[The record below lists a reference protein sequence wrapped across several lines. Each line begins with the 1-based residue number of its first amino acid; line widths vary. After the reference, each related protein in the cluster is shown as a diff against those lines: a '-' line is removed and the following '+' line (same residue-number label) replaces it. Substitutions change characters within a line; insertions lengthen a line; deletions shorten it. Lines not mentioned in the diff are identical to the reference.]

1 MFPGWCPAASYPTV
15 TKGRGRC
22 ETPDVGS
29 VKYASGV
36 VADVQPTLRRAGGF
50 ALVGTIAV
58 AAPVLGRAAFA
69 PFAAVALLAAFVITD
84 GPLFDLFAR
93 PDDRREGRLNGLTGF
108 ALAAAG
114 LAILATEIGLP
125 VGLFAAAILVLAY
138 GNLGKRLVAET
149 SDNPFLGVAGF
160 AAAGSAAGVGAQAAV
175 ASLSSSTVVLP
186 RFTFL
191 AVAGTL
197 VAALLR
203 EMLFERDDP
212 LVMLSTGLLLWLF
225 NALATG
231 VGTVDVAVG
240 LAITVALGYVSYAL
254 GTASVAGMLSGVL
267 LGLLVVVFGG
277 FGWFAVLITFF
288 SVGALSTKYRYDEK
302 QRRGIAEENEG
313 ARGTGNVLGNAA
325 VALACVLCFAASPSL
340 PIDGTLFQY
349 AFAGSMAA
357 ALSDTLSSELGGL
370 YDDPRLITTF
380 ERVPPGTDGGVTWQG
395 EVFGVV
401 GAVVVAGV
409 AFGLLPDVSPVGAAA
424 VAAGGVVGM
433 TVDSLL
439 GATVEGA
446 GFGNEAVNFAATLV
460 GAVVS
465 GGAAL
470 VALASV

>member
-1 MFPGWCPAASYPTV
+1 M
-15 TKGRGRC
+15 
-22 ETPDVGS
+22 
-29 VKYASGV
+29 
-36 VADVQPTLRRAGGF
+36 
-50 ALVGTIAV
+50 

-69 PFAAVALLAAFVITD
+69 PFAAVALLAAFVVTD

-93 PDDRREGRLNGLTGF
+93 PADRREGRLNGLVGF

-125 VGLFAAAILVLAY
+125 IGLFVAAVLVLAY

-160 AAAGSAAGVGAQAAV
+160 AAGGSIAGVGGQVAV
-175 ASLSSSTVVLP
+175 ASLTSSSILLP
-186 RFTFL
+186 RFAFL

-197 VAALLR
+197 VAALFR

-212 LVMLSTGLLLWLF
+212 VVMLSTGLLLWLF
-225 NALATG
+225 DGLATG
-231 VGTVDVAVG
+231 VGTVEVAAG
-240 LAITVALGYVSYAL
+240 LAITVALGYTSYAL

-288 SVGALSTKYRYDEK
+288 GVGALSTKFRYDDK
-302 QRRGIAEENEG
+302 KRRGIAEENEG

-325 VALACVLCFAASPSL
+325 VALTCVLCFAASGSL

-370 YDDPRLITTF
+370 YDDPRLITTL

-395 EVFGVV
+395 EVFGLA

-409 AFGLLPDVSPVGAAA
+409 AFGLLPDVSTLGAVA

-433 TVDSLL
+433 TVDSVL
-439 GATVEGA
+439 GATVEGPE
-446 GFGNEAVNFAATLV
+446 FGNEAVNFAATLV

-465 GGAAL
+465 AVAAL
-470 VALASV
+470 VALTAP

>member
-1 MFPGWCPAASYPTV
+1 M
-15 TKGRGRC
+15 KGRDRC

-36 VADVQPTLRRAGGF
+36 AGNVQPTLRRAGGF
-50 ALVGTIAV
+50 ALVGTVAV

-114 LAILATEIGLP
+114 LAILTTEIGLP
-125 VGLFAAAILVLAY
+125 VGLFAAAIVVLAY

-149 SDNPFLGVAGF
+149 SDNPFAGVAGF
-160 AAAGSAAGVGAQAAV
+160 AAGGSAAGVGGQVAV

-225 NALATG
+225 DTLATG

-409 AFGLLPDVSPVGAAA
+409 AFGLLPSVSPVGAAA

-470 VALASV
+470 VVLTFP

>member
-1 MFPGWCPAASYPTV
+1 M
-15 TKGRGRC
+15 
-22 ETPDVGS
+22 
-29 VKYASGV
+29 
-36 VADVQPTLRRAGGF
+36 
-50 ALVGTIAV
+50 

-69 PFAAVALLAAFVITD
+69 PFAAVALLAAFVVTD

-93 PDDRREGRLNGLTGF
+93 PADRREGRLNGLVGF

-125 VGLFAAAILVLAY
+125 VGLFVAAVLVLAY

-160 AAAGSAAGVGAQAAV
+160 AAGGSAAGVGGQVAV
-175 ASLSSSTVVLP
+175 ASLTSSSILLA
-186 RFTFL
+186 RFAFL

-197 VAALLR
+197 VAALFR

-212 LVMLSTGLLLWLF
+212 VVMLSTGLLLWLF
-225 NALATG
+225 DGLAAG
-231 VGTVDVAVG
+231 VGTVEVVAGV
-240 LAITVALGYVSYAL
+240 AITVALGYTSYAL

-288 SVGALSTKYRYDEK
+288 SVGALSTKFRYDDK
-302 QRRGIAEENEG
+302 KRRGIAEENEG

-325 VALACVLCFAASPSL
+325 VALACVLCFAASGSL

-370 YDDPRLITTF
+370 YDHPRLITTL

-395 EVFGVV
+395 EVFGLI

-409 AFGLLPDVSPVGAAA
+409 AFGVLPGVSTLGAAA

-433 TVDSLL
+433 TIDSIL
-439 GATVEGA
+439 GATVEGP

-465 GGAAL
+465 VATALAAL
-470 VALASV
+470 ALP

>member
-1 MFPGWCPAASYPTV
+1 M
-15 TKGRGRC
+15 
-22 ETPDVGS
+22 
-29 VKYASGV
+29 
-36 VADVQPTLRRAGGF
+36 
-50 ALVGTIAV
+50 
-58 AAPVLGRAAFA
+58 AAPALGRAAFA

-84 GPLFDLFAR
+84 GRLFDLFAR
-93 PDDRREGRLNGLTGF
+93 PDDRREGQLNGLTGF

-114 LAILATEIGLP
+114 LAILSTEIGLP
-125 VGLFAAAILVLAY
+125 TGLFVAAVLVLAY

-160 AAAGSAAGVGAQAAV
+160 AAGGSAAGVGGQVAV
-175 ASLSSSTVVLP
+175 ASLTSSSILLA
-186 RFTFL
+186 RFAFL

-197 VAALLR
+197 VAALFR

-212 LVMLSTGLLLWLF
+212 VVMLSTGLLLWLF
-225 NALATG
+225 DGLAAG
-231 VGTVDVAVG
+231 VGTVEVVAGV
-240 LAITVALGYVSYAL
+240 AITVALGYTSYAL

-288 SVGALSTKYRYDEK
+288 SVGALSTKFRYDDK
-302 QRRGIAEENEG
+302 KRRGIAEENEG

-325 VALACVLCFAASPSL
+325 VALACVLCFAASGSL

-370 YDDPRLITTF
+370 YDHPRLITTL

-395 EVFGVV
+395 EVFGLI

-409 AFGLLPDVSPVGAAA
+409 AFGVLPGVSTLGAAA

-433 TVDSLL
+433 TIDSIL
-439 GATVEGA
+439 GATVEGP

-465 GGAAL
+465 VATALAAL
-470 VALASV
+470 ALP

>member
-1 MFPGWCPAASYPTV
+1 M
-15 TKGRGRC
+15 
-22 ETPDVGS
+22 
-29 VKYASGV
+29 
-36 VADVQPTLRRAGGF
+36 
-50 ALVGTIAV
+50 

-69 PFAAVALLAAFVITD
+69 PFAAVALLAAFVVTD
-84 GPLFDLFAR
+84 GPLFDVFAR
-93 PDDRREGRLNGLTGF
+93 PADRREGRLNGLAGF

-125 VGLFAAAILVLAY
+125 IGLFVAAVLVLAY

-160 AAAGSAAGVGAQAAV
+160 AAGGSIAGVGGQVAV
-175 ASLSSSTVVLP
+175 ASLTSSSILLP
-186 RFTFL
+186 RFAFL

-197 VAALLR
+197 VAALFR

-212 LVMLSTGLLLWLF
+212 VVMLSTGLLLWLF
-225 NALATG
+225 DGLATG
-231 VGTVDVAVG
+231 VGTVEVAAG
-240 LAITVALGYVSYAL
+240 LAITVALGYTSYAL

-288 SVGALSTKYRYDEK
+288 GVGALSTKFRYDDK
-302 QRRGIAEENEG
+302 KRRGIAEENEG

-325 VALACVLCFAASPSL
+325 VALTCVLCFAASGSL

-370 YDDPRLITTF
+370 YDDPRLITTL

-395 EVFGVV
+395 EVFGLA

-409 AFGLLPDVSPVGAAA
+409 AFGLLPDVSTLGAVA

-433 TVDSLL
+433 TVDSVL
-439 GATVEGA
+439 GATVEGPE
-446 GFGNEAVNFAATLV
+446 FGNEAVNFAATLV

-465 GGAAL
+465 AVAAL
-470 VALASV
+470 VALTAP

>member
-1 MFPGWCPAASYPTV
+1 MGTV
-15 TKGRGRC
+15 
-22 ETPDVGS
+22 
-29 VKYASGV
+29 
-36 VADVQPTLRRAGGF
+36 
-50 ALVGTIAV
+50 AV
-58 AAPVLGRAAFA
+58 AAPALGRAAFA

-93 PDDRREGRLNGLTGF
+93 PADRREGRLNGLTGF

-114 LAILATEIGLP
+114 LAILTTELGLP
-125 VGLFAAAILVLAY
+125 MGLFVASVLVLSY

-160 AAAGSAAGVGAQAAV
+160 AAGGSAAGVGGQVAV
-175 ASLSSSTVVLP
+175 ASLTSSPLALP
-186 RFTFL
+186 RFAFL

-197 VAALLR
+197 VAALFR

-225 NALATG
+225 DGLAAG
-231 VGTVDVAVG
+231 VGTVHVAAG
-240 LAITVALGYVSYAL
+240 LAITVALGYTSYAL

-288 SVGALSTKYRYDEK
+288 GVGALSTKYRYDEK
-302 QRRGIAEENEG
+302 QRRGIAEENDG

-325 VALACVLCFAASPSL
+325 VALACVLWFAASPSL
-340 PIDGTLFQY
+340 PIEGTLFQY

-370 YDDPRLITTF
+370 YDNPRLITTL

-395 EVFGVV
+395 EVFGLL

-409 AFGLLPDVSPVGAAA
+409 AFGLLPDVSPMGAAA
-424 VAAGGVVGM
+424 VAAGGLAGM

-446 GFGNEAVNFAATLV
+446 AFGNEAVNFAATLI
-460 GAVVS
+460 GALVS
-465 GGAAL
+465 AVAAL
-470 VALASV
+470 VVLTPP

>member
-1 MFPGWCPAASYPTV
+1 M
-15 TKGRGRC
+15 
-22 ETPDVGS
+22 
-29 VKYASGV
+29 
-36 VADVQPTLRRAGGF
+36 QQTLRRAGGF
-50 ALVGTIAV
+50 ALVGTVAV
-58 AAPVLGRAAFA
+58 AAPVLGRATFA

-114 LAILATEIGLP
+114 LAILTTEIGLP
-125 VGLFAAAILVLAY
+125 VGLFAAAIVVLAY

-149 SDNPFLGVAGF
+149 SDNPFTGVAGF
-160 AAAGSAAGVGAQAAV
+160 AAGGSAAGVGGQVAV
-175 ASLSSSTVVLP
+175 ASLSSTAVVLP
-186 RFTFL
+186 RVTFL
-191 AVAGTL
+191 AVAGAL

-225 NALATG
+225 DALATG

-277 FGWFAVLITFF
+277 VGWFAVLITFF
-288 SVGALSTKYRYDEK
+288 GVGALSTKYRYDEK

-395 EVFGVV
+395 EVSGVL

-409 AFGLLPDVSPVGAAA
+409 AFGLLPSVSPVGAAA
-424 VAAGGVVGM
+424 VAAGGMVGM

-446 GFGNEAVNFAATLV
+446 RFGNEAVNFAATLV

-470 VALASV
+470 VVLTFP

>member
-1 MFPGWCPAASYPTV
+1 M
-15 TKGRGRC
+15 
-22 ETPDVGS
+22 
-29 VKYASGV
+29 
-36 VADVQPTLRRAGGF
+36 
-50 ALVGTIAV
+50 

-69 PFAAVALLAAFVITD
+69 PFAAVALLAAFVVTD
-84 GPLFDLFAR
+84 GPLFDVFAR
-93 PDDRREGRLNGLTGF
+93 PADRREGRLNGLVGF

-125 VGLFAAAILVLAY
+125 IGLFVAAVLVLAY

-160 AAAGSAAGVGAQAAV
+160 AAGGSIAGVGGQVAV
-175 ASLSSSTVVLP
+175 ASLTSSSIPLP
-186 RFTFL
+186 RFAFL

-197 VAALLR
+197 VAALFR

-212 LVMLSTGLLLWLF
+212 VVMLSTGLLLWLF
-225 NALATG
+225 DGLATG
-231 VGTVDVAVG
+231 VGTVEVAAG
-240 LAITVALGYVSYAL
+240 LAITVALGYTSYAL

-288 SVGALSTKYRYDEK
+288 GVGALSTKFRYDDK
-302 QRRGIAEENEG
+302 KRRGIAEENEG

-325 VALACVLCFAASPSL
+325 VALACVLCFAASGSL
-340 PIDGTLFQY
+340 PIGGTLFQY

-370 YDDPRLITTF
+370 YDNPRLITTL

-395 EVFGVV
+395 EVFGLA

-409 AFGLLPDVSPVGAAA
+409 AFGLLPDVSTLGAVA

-433 TVDSLL
+433 TVDSVL
-439 GATVEGA
+439 GATVEGPE
-446 GFGNEAVNFAATLV
+446 FGNEAVNFAATLV

-465 GGAAL
+465 AVAAL
-470 VALASV
+470 VVLTAP

>member
-1 MFPGWCPAASYPTV
+1 M
-15 TKGRGRC
+15 
-22 ETPDVGS
+22 
-29 VKYASGV
+29 
-36 VADVQPTLRRAGGF
+36 
-50 ALVGTIAV
+50 

-69 PFAAVALLAAFVITD
+69 PFAAVALLAAFVVTD

-93 PDDRREGRLNGLTGF
+93 PADRREGRLNGLVGF

-125 VGLFAAAILVLAY
+125 IGLFVAAVLVLAY

-160 AAAGSAAGVGAQAAV
+160 AAGGSIAGVGGQVAV
-175 ASLSSSTVVLP
+175 ASLTSSSIPLP
-186 RFTFL
+186 RFAFL

-197 VAALLR
+197 VAALFR

-212 LVMLSTGLLLWLF
+212 VVMLSTGLLLWLF
-225 NALATG
+225 DGLATG
-231 VGTVDVAVG
+231 VGTVEVAAG
-240 LAITVALGYVSYAL
+240 LAITVALGYTSYAL

-288 SVGALSTKYRYDEK
+288 GVGALSTKFRYDDK
-302 QRRGIAEENEG
+302 KRRGIAEENEG

-325 VALACVLCFAASPSL
+325 VALACVLCFAASGSL
-340 PIDGTLFQY
+340 PIGGTLFQY

-370 YDDPRLITTF
+370 YDNPRLITTL

-395 EVFGVV
+395 EVFGLA

-409 AFGLLPDVSPVGAAA
+409 AFGLLPGVSTLGAAA

-433 TVDSLL
+433 TVDSVL
-439 GATVEGA
+439 GATVEGPE
-446 GFGNEAVNFAATLV
+446 FGNEAVNFAATLV

-465 GGAAL
+465 AVAAL
-470 VALASV
+470 VVLTAP

>member
-1 MFPGWCPAASYPTV
+1 M
-15 TKGRGRC
+15 
-22 ETPDVGS
+22 
-29 VKYASGV
+29 
-36 VADVQPTLRRAGGF
+36 
-50 ALVGTIAV
+50 

-69 PFAAVALLAAFVITD
+69 PFAAVALLAAFVVTD

-93 PDDRREGRLNGLTGF
+93 PADRREGRLNGLVGF

-125 VGLFAAAILVLAY
+125 VGLFVAAVLVLAY

-160 AAAGSAAGVGAQAAV
+160 AAGGSIAGVGGQVAV
-175 ASLSSSTVVLP
+175 ASLTSSSIPLP
-186 RFTFL
+186 RFAFL

-197 VAALLR
+197 VAALFR

-212 LVMLSTGLLLWLF
+212 VVMLSTGLLLWLF
-225 NALATG
+225 DGLATG
-231 VGTVDVAVG
+231 VGTVEVAAG
-240 LAITVALGYVSYAL
+240 LAITVALGYTSYAL

-288 SVGALSTKYRYDEK
+288 GVGALSTKFRYDDK
-302 QRRGIAEENEG
+302 KRRGIAEENEG

-325 VALACVLCFAASPSL
+325 VALACVLCFAASGSL
-340 PIDGTLFQY
+340 PIGGTLFQY

-370 YDDPRLITTF
+370 YDNPRLITTL

-395 EVFGVV
+395 EVFGLV

-409 AFGLLPDVSPVGAAA
+409 AFGLLPGVSTLGAAA

-433 TVDSLL
+433 TVDSVL
-439 GATVEGA
+439 GATVEGPE
-446 GFGNEAVNFAATLV
+446 FGNEAVNFAATLV

-465 GGAAL
+465 AVAAL
-470 VALASV
+470 VVLTAP

>member
-1 MFPGWCPAASYPTV
+1 M
-15 TKGRGRC
+15 
-22 ETPDVGS
+22 
-29 VKYASGV
+29 
-36 VADVQPTLRRAGGF
+36 QPTLRRAGGF
-50 ALVGTIAV
+50 ALVGTVAV
-58 AAPVLGRAAFA
+58 AAPALGRAAFA

-93 PDDRREGRLNGLTGF
+93 PADRREGRLNGLTGF

-114 LAILATEIGLP
+114 LAILTTELGLP
-125 VGLFAAAILVLAY
+125 MGLFVASVLVLSY

-160 AAAGSAAGVGAQAAV
+160 AAVGSAAGVGGQVAV
-175 ASLSSSTVVLP
+175 ASLTASPLALP
-186 RFTFL
+186 RFAFL

-197 VAALLR
+197 VAALFR

-212 LVMLSTGLLLWLF
+212 VVMLSTGLLLWLF
-225 NALATG
+225 DGLATG
-231 VGTVDVAVG
+231 VGTVHVAAG
-240 LAITVALGYVSYAL
+240 LAITVALGYTSYAL

-288 SVGALSTKYRYDEK
+288 GVGALSTKYRYDEK
-302 QRRGIAEENEG
+302 QRRGIAEENDG

-340 PIDGTLFQY
+340 PVEGTLFQY

-370 YDDPRLITTF
+370 YDNPRLITTL

-395 EVFGVV
+395 EVFGLL

-409 AFGLLPDVSPVGAAA
+409 AFGLLPDVSPMGAAA
-424 VAAGGVVGM
+424 VAAGGLAGM

-446 GFGNEAVNFAATLV
+446 AVGNEAVNFAATLI
-460 GAVVS
+460 GALVS
-465 GGAAL
+465 AVAAL
-470 VALASV
+470 VVLTPP

>member
-1 MFPGWCPAASYPTV
+1 M
-15 TKGRGRC
+15 
-22 ETPDVGS
+22 
-29 VKYASGV
+29 
-36 VADVQPTLRRAGGF
+36 
-50 ALVGTIAV
+50 

-69 PFAAVALLAAFVITD
+69 PFAAVALLAAFVVTD

-93 PDDRREGRLNGLTGF
+93 PADRREGRLNGLVGF

-125 VGLFAAAILVLAY
+125 IGLFVAAVLVLAY

-160 AAAGSAAGVGAQAAV
+160 AAGGSIAGVGGQVAV
-175 ASLSSSTVVLP
+175 ASLTSSSIPLP
-186 RFTFL
+186 RFAFL

-197 VAALLR
+197 VAALFR

-212 LVMLSTGLLLWLF
+212 VVMLSTGLLLWLF
-225 NALATG
+225 DGLATG
-231 VGTVDVAVG
+231 VGTVEVAAG
-240 LAITVALGYVSYAL
+240 LAITVALGYTSYAL

-288 SVGALSTKYRYDEK
+288 GVGALSTKFRYDDK
-302 QRRGIAEENEG
+302 KRRGIAEENEG

-325 VALACVLCFAASPSL
+325 VALTCVLCFAASGSL

-370 YDDPRLITTF
+370 YDDPRLITTL

-395 EVFGVV
+395 EVFGLA

-409 AFGLLPDVSPVGAAA
+409 AFGLLPDVSTLGAVA

-433 TVDSLL
+433 TVDSVL
-439 GATVEGA
+439 GATVEGPE
-446 GFGNEAVNFAATLV
+446 FGNEAVNFAATLV

-465 GGAAL
+465 AVAAL
-470 VALASV
+470 VVLTAP

>member
-1 MFPGWCPAASYPTV
+1 M
-15 TKGRGRC
+15 
-22 ETPDVGS
+22 
-29 VKYASGV
+29 
-36 VADVQPTLRRAGGF
+36 
-50 ALVGTIAV
+50 

-69 PFAAVALLAAFVITD
+69 PFAAVALLAAFVVTD

-93 PDDRREGRLNGLTGF
+93 PADRREGRLNGLVGF

-125 VGLFAAAILVLAY
+125 IGLFVAAVLVLAY

-160 AAAGSAAGVGAQAAV
+160 AAGGSIAGVGGQVAV
-175 ASLSSSTVVLP
+175 ASLTSSSIPLP
-186 RFTFL
+186 RFAFL

-197 VAALLR
+197 VAALFR

-212 LVMLSTGLLLWLF
+212 VVMLSTGLLLWLF
-225 NALATG
+225 DGLATG
-231 VGTVDVAVG
+231 VGTVEVAAG
-240 LAITVALGYVSYAL
+240 LAITVALGYTSYAL

-288 SVGALSTKYRYDEK
+288 GVGALSTKFRYDDK
-302 QRRGIAEENEG
+302 KRRGIAEENEG

-325 VALACVLCFAASPSL
+325 VALACVLCFAASGSL
-340 PIDGTLFQY
+340 PIGGTLFQY

-370 YDDPRLITTF
+370 YDNPRLITTL

-395 EVFGVV
+395 EVFGLV

-409 AFGLLPDVSPVGAAA
+409 AFGLLPGVSTLGAAA

-433 TVDSLL
+433 TIDSIL
-439 GATVEGA
+439 GATVEGP

-465 GGAAL
+465 VATALAAL
-470 VALASV
+470 ALP

>member
-1 MFPGWCPAASYPTV
+1 M
-15 TKGRGRC
+15 
-22 ETPDVGS
+22 
-29 VKYASGV
+29 
-36 VADVQPTLRRAGGF
+36 
-50 ALVGTIAV
+50 

-69 PFAAVALLAAFVITD
+69 PFAAVALLAAFVVTD

-93 PDDRREGRLNGLTGF
+93 PADRREGRLNGLVGF

-125 VGLFAAAILVLAY
+125 IGLFVAAVLVLAY

-160 AAAGSAAGVGAQAAV
+160 AAGGSIAGVGGQVAV
-175 ASLSSSTVVLP
+175 ASLTSSSIPLP
-186 RFTFL
+186 RFAFL

-197 VAALLR
+197 VAALFR

-212 LVMLSTGLLLWLF
+212 VVMLSTGLLLWLF
-225 NALATG
+225 DGLATG
-231 VGTVDVAVG
+231 VGTVEVAAG
-240 LAITVALGYVSYAL
+240 LAITVALGYTSYAL

-288 SVGALSTKYRYDEK
+288 GVGALSTKFRYDDK
-302 QRRGIAEENEG
+302 KRRGIAEENEG

-325 VALACVLCFAASPSL
+325 VALACVLCFAASGSL
-340 PIDGTLFQY
+340 PIGGTLFQY

-370 YDDPRLITTF
+370 YDNPRLITTL

-395 EVFGVV
+395 EVFGLV

-409 AFGLLPDVSPVGAAA
+409 AFGLLPGVSTLGAVA

-433 TVDSLL
+433 TVDSVL
-439 GATVEGA
+439 GATVEGPE
-446 GFGNEAVNFAATLV
+446 FGNEAVNFAATLV

-465 GGAAL
+465 AVAAL
-470 VALASV
+470 VVLTAP

>member
-1 MFPGWCPAASYPTV
+1 M
-15 TKGRGRC
+15 
-22 ETPDVGS
+22 
-29 VKYASGV
+29 
-36 VADVQPTLRRAGGF
+36 
-50 ALVGTIAV
+50 

-69 PFAAVALLAAFVITD
+69 PFAAVALLAAFVVTD
-84 GPLFDLFAR
+84 GPLFDVFAR
-93 PDDRREGRLNGLTGF
+93 PADRREGRLNGLAGF

-125 VGLFAAAILVLAY
+125 IGLFVAAVLVLAY

-160 AAAGSAAGVGAQAAV
+160 AAGGSIAGVGGQVAV
-175 ASLSSSTVVLP
+175 ASLTSSSILLP
-186 RFTFL
+186 RFAFL

-197 VAALLR
+197 VAALFR

-212 LVMLSTGLLLWLF
+212 VVMLSTGLLLWLF
-225 NALATG
+225 DGLATG
-231 VGTVDVAVG
+231 VGTVEVAAG
-240 LAITVALGYVSYAL
+240 LAITVALGYTSYAL

-288 SVGALSTKYRYDEK
+288 GVGALSTKFRYDDK
-302 QRRGIAEENEG
+302 KRRGIAEENEG

-325 VALACVLCFAASPSL
+325 VALTCVLCFAASGSL

-370 YDDPRLITTF
+370 YDDPRLITTL

-395 EVFGVV
+395 EVFGLA

-409 AFGLLPDVSPVGAAA
+409 AFGLLPDVSTLGAVA

-433 TVDSLL
+433 TVDSVL
-439 GATVEGA
+439 GATVEGPE
-446 GFGNEAVNFAATLV
+446 FGNEAVNFAATLV

-465 GGAAL
+465 AVAAL
-470 VALASV
+470 VVLTAP

>member
-1 MFPGWCPAASYPTV
+1 M
-15 TKGRGRC
+15 
-22 ETPDVGS
+22 PDVGR
-29 VKYASGV
+29 VKCASGV
-36 VADVQPTLRRAGGF
+36 AEGVQPTLRRAGGF
-50 ALVGTIAV
+50 ALVGTVAV

-93 PDDRREGRLNGLTGF
+93 PADRREGRLNGLVGF

-114 LAILATEIGLP
+114 LAILATELGLP
-125 VGLFAAAILVLAY
+125 LGLFVAAVLVLSY

-160 AAAGSAAGVGAQAAV
+160 AAGGSVAGVGGQVAV
-175 ASLSSSTVVLP
+175 ASLTSSPILLA
-186 RFTFL
+186 RFAFL

-197 VAALLR
+197 VAALFR

-225 NALATG
+225 DGLATG
-231 VGTVDVAVG
+231 VGTVHVAAG
-240 LAITVALGYVSYAL
+240 LAITVALGYTSYAL

-288 SVGALSTKYRYDEK
+288 GVGALSTKYRYDEK
-302 QRRGIAEENEG
+302 QRRGIAEENDG

-340 PIDGTLFQY
+340 PVDGTIFQY

-370 YDDPRLITTF
+370 YDNPRLITTL

-395 EVFGVV
+395 EVFGLL

-409 AFGLLPDVSPVGAAA
+409 AFGLLPGVSPLGAAT
-424 VAAGGVVGM
+424 VAAGGLVGM
-433 TVDSLL
+433 TIDSLL
-439 GATVEGA
+439 GATVEGP

-465 GGAAL
+465 AVSAL
-470 VALASV
+470 VVLSPL

>member
-1 MFPGWCPAASYPTV
+1 M
-15 TKGRGRC
+15 
-22 ETPDVGS
+22 
-29 VKYASGV
+29 
-36 VADVQPTLRRAGGF
+36 
-50 ALVGTIAV
+50 
-58 AAPVLGRAAFA
+58 AAPALGRAAFA
-69 PFAAVALLAAFVITD
+69 PFAAVALLSAFVITD
-84 GPLFDLFAR
+84 GPLFDIFAR
-93 PDDRREGRLNGLTGF
+93 PADRREGRLNGLTGF

-114 LAILATEIGLP
+114 LAILATELGLP
-125 VGLFAAAILVLAY
+125 MGLFVAAVLVLAY

-160 AAAGSAAGVGAQAAV
+160 VAVGSAAGVGGQAAV
-175 ASLSSSTVVLP
+175 ASLTSSPVLLA
-186 RFTFL
+186 RFAFL

-197 VAALLR
+197 VAALFR

-225 NALATG
+225 DGLATG
-231 VGTVDVAVG
+231 VGIVDVAAG
-240 LAITVALGYVSYAL
+240 LVITVALGYASYAL

-288 SVGALSTKYRYDEK
+288 GAGALSTKYRYDEK

-313 ARGTGNVLGNAA
+313 ARGTSNVLGNAA
-325 VALACVLCFAASPSL
+325 VALVCVLCFAASRSL
-340 PIDGTLFQY
+340 PVDGTLFQY

-370 YDDPRLITTF
+370 YDNPRLITTF

-395 EVFGVV
+395 EVFGLF

-409 AFGLLPDVSPVGAAA
+409 AFGLLPEVSPLGAAA
-424 VAAGGVVGM
+424 VATGGLIGM

-446 GFGNEAVNFAATLV
+446 GVGNEAVNFAATLV

-465 GGAAL
+465 AVAAL
-470 VALASV
+470 VILTPQ

>member
-1 MFPGWCPAASYPTV
+1 M
-15 TKGRGRC
+15 
-22 ETPDVGS
+22 
-29 VKYASGV
+29 
-36 VADVQPTLRRAGGF
+36 
-50 ALVGTIAV
+50 

-69 PFAAVALLAAFVITD
+69 PFAAVALLAAFVVTD

-93 PDDRREGRLNGLTGF
+93 PADRREGRLNGLVGF

-125 VGLFAAAILVLAY
+125 IGLFVAAVLVLAY

-160 AAAGSAAGVGAQAAV
+160 AAGGSIAGVGGQVAV
-175 ASLSSSTVVLP
+175 ASLTSSSIPLP
-186 RFTFL
+186 RFAFL

-197 VAALLR
+197 VAALFR

-212 LVMLSTGLLLWLF
+212 VVMLSTGLLLWLF
-225 NALATG
+225 DGLATG
-231 VGTVDVAVG
+231 VGTVEVAAG
-240 LAITVALGYVSYAL
+240 LAITVALGYTSYAL

-288 SVGALSTKYRYDEK
+288 GVGALSTKFRYDDK
-302 QRRGIAEENEG
+302 KRRGIAEENEG

-325 VALACVLCFAASPSL
+325 VALACVLCFAASGSL
-340 PIDGTLFQY
+340 PIGGTLFQY

-370 YDDPRLITTF
+370 YDNPRLITTL

-395 EVFGVV
+395 EVFGLV

-409 AFGLLPDVSPVGAAA
+409 AFGLLPGVSTLGAAA

-433 TVDSLL
+433 TVDSVL
-439 GATVEGA
+439 GATVEGPE
-446 GFGNEAVNFAATLV
+446 FGNEAVNFAATLV

-465 GGAAL
+465 AVAAL
-470 VALASV
+470 VVLTAP

>member
-1 MFPGWCPAASYPTV
+1 M
-15 TKGRGRC
+15 
-22 ETPDVGS
+22 PDVGR
-29 VKYASGV
+29 VKCASAV
-36 VADVQPTLRRAGGF
+36 SRRVQPTLRRAGGF
-50 ALVGTIAV
+50 ALVGTVAV
-58 AAPVLGRAAFA
+58 AAPALGRAAFA

-93 PDDRREGRLNGLTGF
+93 PADRREGRLNGLTGF

-114 LAILATEIGLP
+114 LAILTTELGLP
-125 VGLFAAAILVLAY
+125 MGLFVASVLVLSY

-160 AAAGSAAGVGAQAAV
+160 AAVGSAAGVGGQVAV
-175 ASLSSSTVVLP
+175 ASLTASPLALP
-186 RFTFL
+186 RFAFL

-197 VAALLR
+197 VAALFR

-212 LVMLSTGLLLWLF
+212 VVMLSTGLLLWLF
-225 NALATG
+225 DGLATG
-231 VGTVDVAVG
+231 VGTVHVAAG
-240 LAITVALGYVSYAL
+240 LAITVALGYTSYAL

-288 SVGALSTKYRYDEK
+288 GVGALSTKYRYDEK
-302 QRRGIAEENEG
+302 QRRGIAEENDG

-340 PIDGTLFQY
+340 PVEGTLFQY

-370 YDDPRLITTF
+370 YDNPRLITTL

-395 EVFGVV
+395 EVFGLL

-409 AFGLLPDVSPVGAAA
+409 AFGLLPDVSPMGAAA
-424 VAAGGVVGM
+424 VAAGGLAGM

-446 GFGNEAVNFAATLV
+446 AVGNEAVNFAATLI
-460 GAVVS
+460 GALVS
-465 GGAAL
+465 AVAAL
-470 VALASV
+470 VVLTPP

>member
-1 MFPGWCPAASYPTV
+1 M
-15 TKGRGRC
+15 
-22 ETPDVGS
+22 
-29 VKYASGV
+29 
-36 VADVQPTLRRAGGF
+36 
-50 ALVGTIAV
+50 

-69 PFAAVALLAAFVITD
+69 PFAAVALLAAFVVTD

-93 PDDRREGRLNGLTGF
+93 PADRREGRLNGLVGF

-125 VGLFAAAILVLAY
+125 IGLFVAAVLVLAY

-160 AAAGSAAGVGAQAAV
+160 AAGGSIAGVGGQVAV
-175 ASLSSSTVVLP
+175 ASLTSSSIPLP
-186 RFTFL
+186 RFAFL

-197 VAALLR
+197 VAALFR

-212 LVMLSTGLLLWLF
+212 VVMLSTGLLLWLF
-225 NALATG
+225 DGLATG
-231 VGTVDVAVG
+231 VGTVEVAAG
-240 LAITVALGYVSYAL
+240 LAITVALGYTSYAL

-288 SVGALSTKYRYDEK
+288 GVGALSTKFRYDDK
-302 QRRGIAEENEG
+302 KRRGIAEENEG

-325 VALACVLCFAASPSL
+325 VALACVLCFAASGSL
-340 PIDGTLFQY
+340 PIGGTLFQY
-349 AFAGSMAA
+349 AFAGSLAA

-370 YDDPRLITTF
+370 YDNPRLITTL

-395 EVFGVV
+395 EVFGLA

-409 AFGLLPDVSPVGAAA
+409 AFGLLPGVSTLGAVA

-433 TVDSLL
+433 TVDSVL
-439 GATVEGA
+439 GATVEGPE
-446 GFGNEAVNFAATLV
+446 FGNEAVNFAATLV

-465 GGAAL
+465 AVAAL
-470 VALASV
+470 VVLTAP

>member
-1 MFPGWCPAASYPTV
+1 
-15 TKGRGRC
+15 
-22 ETPDVGS
+22 
-29 VKYASGV
+29 
-36 VADVQPTLRRAGGF
+36 
-50 ALVGTIAV
+50 VGTVAV

-69 PFAAVALLAAFVITD
+69 PFAAVALLAAFVVTD

-93 PDDRREGRLNGLTGF
+93 PADRREGRLNGLVGF

-125 VGLFAAAILVLAY
+125 IGLFVAAVLVLAY

-160 AAAGSAAGVGAQAAV
+160 AAGGSIAGVGGQVAV
-175 ASLSSSTVVLP
+175 ASLTSSSIPLP
-186 RFTFL
+186 RFAFL

-197 VAALLR
+197 VAALFR

-212 LVMLSTGLLLWLF
+212 VVMLSTGLLLWLF
-225 NALATG
+225 DGLATG
-231 VGTVDVAVG
+231 VGTVEVAAG
-240 LAITVALGYVSYAL
+240 LAITVALGYTSYAL

-288 SVGALSTKYRYDEK
+288 GVGALSTKFRYDDK
-302 QRRGIAEENEG
+302 KRRGIAEENEG

-325 VALACVLCFAASPSL
+325 VALTCVLCFAASGSL

-370 YDDPRLITTF
+370 YDDPRLITTL

-395 EVFGVV
+395 EVFGLV

-409 AFGLLPDVSPVGAAA
+409 AFGLLPGVSTLGAVA

-433 TVDSLL
+433 TVDSVL
-439 GATVEGA
+439 GATVEGPE
-446 GFGNEAVNFAATLV
+446 FGNEAVNFAATLV

-465 GGAAL
+465 VATALAAL
-470 VALASV
+470 ALP

>member
-1 MFPGWCPAASYPTV
+1 
-15 TKGRGRC
+15 
-22 ETPDVGS
+22 
-29 VKYASGV
+29 
-36 VADVQPTLRRAGGF
+36 VQPTLRRAGGF
-50 ALVGTIAV
+50 ALVGTVAV

-69 PFAAVALLAAFVITD
+69 PFAAVALLAAFVVTD

-93 PDDRREGRLNGLTGF
+93 PADRREGRLNGLVGF

-125 VGLFAAAILVLAY
+125 IGLFVAAVLVLAY

-160 AAAGSAAGVGAQAAV
+160 AAGGSIAGVGGQVAV
-175 ASLSSSTVVLP
+175 ASLTSSSIPLP
-186 RFTFL
+186 RFAFL

-197 VAALLR
+197 VAALFR

-212 LVMLSTGLLLWLF
+212 VVMLSTGLLLWLF
-225 NALATG
+225 DGLATG
-231 VGTVDVAVG
+231 VGTVEVAAG
-240 LAITVALGYVSYAL
+240 LAITVALGYTSYAL

-288 SVGALSTKYRYDEK
+288 GVGALSTKFRYDDK
-302 QRRGIAEENEG
+302 KRRGIAEENEG

-325 VALACVLCFAASPSL
+325 VALACVLCFAASGSL
-340 PIDGTLFQY
+340 PIGGTLFQY

-370 YDDPRLITTF
+370 YDNPRLITTL

-395 EVFGVV
+395 EVFGLV

-409 AFGLLPDVSPVGAAA
+409 AFGLLPGVSTLGAVA

-433 TVDSLL
+433 TVDSVL
-439 GATVEGA
+439 GATVEGPE
-446 GFGNEAVNFAATLV
+446 FGNEAVNFAATLV

-465 GGAAL
+465 AVAAL
-470 VALASV
+470 VVLTAP

>member
-1 MFPGWCPAASYPTV
+1 M
-15 TKGRGRC
+15 
-22 ETPDVGS
+22 
-29 VKYASGV
+29 
-36 VADVQPTLRRAGGF
+36 
-50 ALVGTIAV
+50 

-69 PFAAVALLAAFVITD
+69 PFAAVALLAAFVVTD
-84 GPLFDLFAR
+84 GPLFDVFAR
-93 PDDRREGRLNGLTGF
+93 PADRREGRLNGLAGF

-125 VGLFAAAILVLAY
+125 IGLFVAAVLVLAY

-160 AAAGSAAGVGAQAAV
+160 AAGGSIAGVGGQVAV
-175 ASLSSSTVVLP
+175 ASLTSSSIPLP
-186 RFTFL
+186 RFAFL

-197 VAALLR
+197 VAALFR

-212 LVMLSTGLLLWLF
+212 VVMLSTGLLLWLF
-225 NALATG
+225 DGLATG
-231 VGTVDVAVG
+231 VGTVEVAAG
-240 LAITVALGYVSYAL
+240 LAITVALGYTSYAL

-288 SVGALSTKYRYDEK
+288 GVGALSTKFRYDDK
-302 QRRGIAEENEG
+302 KRRGIAEENEG

-325 VALACVLCFAASPSL
+325 VALACVLCFAASGSL
-340 PIDGTLFQY
+340 PIGGTLFQY

-370 YDDPRLITTF
+370 YDNPRLITTL

-395 EVFGVV
+395 EVFGLV

-409 AFGLLPDVSPVGAAA
+409 AFGLLPDVSTLGAVA

-433 TVDSLL
+433 TVDSVL
-439 GATVEGA
+439 GATVEGPE
-446 GFGNEAVNFAATLV
+446 FGNEAVNFAATLV

-465 GGAAL
+465 AVAAL
-470 VALASV
+470 VVLTAP